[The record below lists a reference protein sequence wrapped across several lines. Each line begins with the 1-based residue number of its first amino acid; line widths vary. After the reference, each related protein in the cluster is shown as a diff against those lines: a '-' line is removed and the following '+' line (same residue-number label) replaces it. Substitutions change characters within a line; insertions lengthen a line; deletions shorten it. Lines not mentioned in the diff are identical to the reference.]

1 MENENFESNI
11 LENTESPMENP
22 TNSPVLPE
30 DVLPNE
36 ETMEEIQETT
46 ENLSEDEIGDDSTTV
61 TTVGSNGE
69 TYVEMTDGSESFYD
83 ENMEFSYDEITDTYN
98 YITNVYEVVEEPSVP
113 LWESDISELNTTDT
127 LLFLIFLL
135 LLVQFIHN
143 IFKGSHWFKG

>member
-1 MENENFESNI
+1 MENENIENNI
-11 LENTESPMENP
+11 LENTESPMEDS

-98 YITNVYEVVEEPSVP
+98 YITNVYEVVEEPTIP
-113 LWESDISELNTTDT
+113 LWDSDISELGTTDT

>member
-1 MENENFESNI
+1 MENENIENNV
-11 LENTESPMENP
+11 LENTESPVEDP
-22 TNSPVLPE
+22 ANSPVLPE

-36 ETMEEIQETT
+36 ETLEEIQETT
-46 ENLSEDEIGDDSTTV
+46 ENLSENETGDDSTTV